1 MMAMEPNGAAVMHH
15 EVAASALPQAIL
27 RAAKKLTGRN
37 DILKPSRAFSITRPR
52 QALCLAM
59 RLAPE
64 GYSYPAIAEL
74 TGHKDHTTIVYA
86 VKRARACPKQT
97 ALAKD
102 ILALAQ
108 EKLEAKG
115 TMLELSSHIRRL
127 NRHRKRI
134 LRHQRQAGAI
144 ARARAEQA
152 LYDKQREYEMSKR
165 PIWEHDTPEGRYVA
179 SRRARF
185 QHTGVSG

>member
-1 MMAMEPNGAAVMHH
+1 MPSLENH

-37 DILKPSRAFSITRPR
+37 DILERTRKREIARPR

-64 GYSYPAIAEL
+64 GYSYPAIAAL
-74 TGHKDHTTIVYA
+74 AGMGDHTTAIHA
-86 VKRARACPKQT
+86 VKKAQACPDQM
-97 ALAKD
+97 ALAEA
-102 ILALAQ
+102 ILARAQ
-108 EKLEAKG
+108 EKIAFKEAK
-115 TMLELSSHIRRL
+115 LDLSSHIRRL
-127 NRHRKRI
+127 NRRRKRI
-134 LRHQRQAGAI
+134 LRHQRQAEAI
-144 ARARAEQA
+144 AKARADQA
-152 LYDKQREYEMSKR
+152 LYARQRAYEMSKR

-179 SRRARF
+179 SRRAIF